1 MAITTVSN
9 LGVKR
14 DGNNFTLSWKYPKSI
29 FEPKGKSGDQARYGY
44 VDKLVVCYRMRYSG
58 TYNWNTRAQIAY
70 IDEEH
75 GLRNTTS
82 RVFANLTYRSSKYP
96 ALEKGDKIDCLN
108 FYVKTTGWN
117 GPPYQRSSKEVG
129 YETSVS
135 YTFKPPRKPTISAS
149 FNASTGTVTFRVKTN
164 AGTDNYERYDTK
176 YRITRVDSSNRNNS
190 YTTEKNVVGWATS
203 QSTDFTTSYDVTDH
217 QTIAQNQ
224 WIKLKCYAYA
234 RGLAG
239 DSEVVTKEY
248 LVAHPAAATIS
259 EITATSASNGLVT
272 VKVKTNSSK
281 TRPVTTVKLQRLY
294 NTTIGTAASA
304 AQVMQG
310 WTDVDGAVDDAEC
323 SGFTDQKSAAVP
335 EVRKHTWYRVVSTYG
350 ANEVEGWPVEAKCLY
365 RSRDAASADAIKWRS
380 VSIGEDG
387 SSADL
392 AMGWATDNYTA
403 VQVAWADNPDAWESS
418 QQPTMQVMDWEDSEP
433 AGGYAHSGRFVIRGL
448 EAGKPV
454 YVRARRVKVE
464 EDKVTLKG
472 EWCSPPAQYYPLDV
486 AADPDSVTLFA
497 PETVARDEG
506 IDCQW
511 EYGGA
516 AMASW
521 ALYRVDGTALK
532 VLMSGSGPANR
543 CTVEPAKLGGLDS
556 AILRLGVTSGADW
569 LYSADVPVTIADEPE
584 LEVDA
589 PATLTAQPGSIGL
602 ACSVGTATV
611 QLAVTAMDGWVG
623 GGPDGR
629 EPEQLTGDVVWSAA
643 LTPDWATDGN
653 GFSATVEMPTG
664 LAFVDGAR
672 YLVTASATDPAT
684 GLSSTESTA
693 AMAVEWAH
701 QAAWPSD
708 ESTVS
713 VDADA
718 LTATI
723 TPVAPNGAAET
734 DVCDVYR
741 VTPHA
746 VTPVIRGA
754 AFGAEITDPYAP
766 FSSEE
771 GAEVSYRLCTRTADG
786 DEAWTD
792 VACPLSHKSIVVDWP
807 GGQLSLPYE
816 IAKTDRWDTL
826 FSMASRWD
834 KAKVGHWLASGRHSV
849 RAECKLLR
857 GEDMGKV
864 PLVSALAAYPGS
876 CFARFPDGTA
886 FECDVSP
893 SETSISVGSGSIPA
907 SFDITEVDPTD
918 AYLGMPA
925 EEEEEEPDA

>member
-1 MAITTVSN
+1 MARTTYGAPSAVKGLKGSWN
-9 LGVKR
+9 GTNRTMSASWEYATKSTWDPDYYNRTFKVDVDFYGVVY
-14 DGNNFTLSWKYPKSI
+14 TS
-29 FEPKGKSGDQARYGY
+29 
-44 VDKLVVCYRMRYSG
+44 SG
-58 TYNWNTRAQIAY
+58 TRAVAK
-70 IDEEH
+70 
-75 GLRNTTS
+75 
-82 RVFANLTYRSSKYP
+82 KYP
-96 ALEKGDKIDCLN
+96 AGHAAITSGNTKSCNVTLSRQYFYPVNSQKIYGIQVRATSWGNPKRTSTGTYYQSKNYAEVYALN
-108 FYVKTTGWN
+108 D
-117 GPPYQRSSKEVG
+117 
-129 YETSVS
+129 
-135 YTFKPPRKPTISAS
+135 FKAPRKPEITAS
-149 FNASTGTVTFRVKTN
+149 FNVQTGTVTFRIKTD
-164 AGTDNYERYDTK
+164 AGTDKQERYDTK
-176 YRITRVDSSNRNNS
+176 YKVTRTDSSNRNNT
-190 YTTEKNVVGWATS
+190 YKTEKNLQGWTTS
-203 QSTDFTTSYDVTDH
+203 QSTDFTYSYDVTDH

-224 WIKLKCYAYA
+224 WIKLKCYACA
-234 RGLAG
+234 RGFAG
-239 DSEVVTKEY
+239 DSETVVKEY

-259 EITATSASNGLVT
+259 GITATTASNGLVT
-272 VKVKTNSSK
+272 VEVNTNKSA

-304 AQVMQG
+304 AQVTQG
-310 WTDVDGAVDDAEC
+310 WEDVSGAVDDAEC

-350 ANEVEGWPVEAKCLY
+350 ANSVEGWPVEAKCLY
-365 RSRDAASADAIKWRS
+365 RLRDAASADAIKWRS

-387 SSADL
+387 ESVDL

-418 QQPTMQVMDWEDSEP
+418 EQPKMQVVDWEDATP
-433 AGGYAHSGRFVIRGL
+433 ASGYDHSARFVIRGL

-486 AADPDSVTLFA
+486 AADPDSVTLFV
-497 PETVARDEG
+497 PDTVARTEG

-516 AMASW
+516 EITSW
-521 ALYRVDGTALK
+521 VLYRVAGTLR
-532 VLMSGSGPANR
+532 VLARGDGPASR
-543 CTVEPAKLGGLDS
+543 CTVDPSKLGSLTS
-556 AILRLGVTSGADW
+556 AVLRLGVTSGAGW
-569 LYSADVPVTIADEPE
+569 LYSADVPVTIADAPE
-584 LEVDA
+584 MEVDA
-589 PATLTAQPGSIGL
+589 PATLDGQPGSIGL
-602 ACSVGTATV
+602 SCSIGTAGV
-611 QLAVTAMDGWVG
+611 RIAVTAIDGWAG

-629 EPEQLTGDVVWSAA
+629 EPEQMSGDVVWSAA
-643 LTPDWATDGN
+643 LTPDWATDGD
-653 GFSATVEMPTG
+653 GFSATVDMPSG

-684 GLSSTESTA
+684 GLSSGEASA
-693 AMAVEWAH
+693 EMAVEWAH
-701 QAAWPSD
+701 QAVEPSD
-708 ESTVS
+708 ESTVT

-723 TPVAPNGAAET
+723 TPVAPTGAAET

-754 AFGAEITDPYAP
+754 AFGEPVLDPYAP

-786 DEAWTD
+786 DEAWMD

-807 GGQLSLPYE
+807 GGSLSLPYE
-816 IAKTDRWDTL
+816 ITKTDRWDTL
-826 FSMASRWD
+826 FSLSTRWD

-849 RAECKLLR
+849 RVESRLLR

-864 PLVSALAAYPGS
+864 PLISALAAYSGS

-893 SETSISVGSGSIPA
+893 SETSISVGSGSVPA

-918 AYLGMPA
+918 AYLGAPA